1 MFFHI
6 VTDLIVNNRF
16 VAGEDRPFPRTLQ
29 AKLTIYFQGSAKL
42 PRTAEIGTPAPV
54 RSRAAAPP
62 TTPPI
67 GFSIPGFE
75 ISIGGVENSIGGV
88 ENSIG
93 GVEKPIGG
101 IGGSCLPPGLPG
113 AVFQSAPPRREKPA
127 EGGLRPSAWLALRKE
142 QLANAAAGLKK
153 LLEGGI

>member
-1 MFFHI
+1 M
-6 VTDLIVNNRF
+6 LLF
-16 VAGEDRPFPRTLQ
+16 VAESD
-29 AKLTIYFQGSAKL
+29 
-42 PRTAEIGTPAPV
+42 
-54 RSRAAAPP
+54 
-62 TTPPI
+62 
-67 GFSIPGFE
+67 FE
-75 ISIGGVENSIGGV
+75 ISIGGV

-101 IGGSCLPPGLPG
+101 IGDSCLPPGFPG
-113 AVFQSAPPRREKPA
+113 DVFPSAPPRRKKPA

>member
-1 MFFHI
+1 M
-6 VTDLIVNNRF
+6 
-16 VAGEDRPFPRTLQ
+16 
-29 AKLTIYFQGSAKL
+29 
-42 PRTAEIGTPAPV
+42 PRTAEIGTPAAV

-88 ENSIG
+88 E
-93 GVEKPIGG
+93 KPIGG
-101 IGGSCLPPGLPG
+101 IGGSCLPPGFPG
-113 AVFQSAPPRREKPA
+113 AVFPSAPPRREKPA